1 LEKVRLFFVK
11 TENKMDKELKDK
23 ITESIEWLAGFIVLI
38 LISAAVHA
46 LIEINPIIMLLVLL
60 TIFTLIFYFYRRWKK
75 KK

>member
-1 LEKVRLFFVK
+1 
-11 TENKMDKELKDK
+11 MDKELKDK